1 MAEICAIG
9 PSLFII
15 RARADSGLTIREEP
29 FLMAS
34 GSTVPGDSNAVPR
47 NKRREIPSGYI
58 EDQLE
63 RTSSEVRLIELSIS
77 ILTLCVATLS
87 YLLVLGI
94 FEHWFIAGGL
104 STLSLIHI

>member
-1 MAEICAIG
+1 
-9 PSLFII
+9 
-15 RARADSGLTIREEP
+15 
-29 FLMAS
+29 MAS
-34 GSTVPGDSNAVPR
+34 GSTVPGDSNAVSR
-47 NKRREIPSGYI
+47 NTRREIPPGYI

-94 FEHWFIAGGL
+94 LEHWFITGGL
-104 STLSLIHI
+104 SAVTRTL